1 MKELFVEL
9 SDKRYPI
16 YIEKGLFGRLGKEIS
31 AIHKGNKIAAV
42 TDENLALIYGE
53 ALIESLTGSGFEARL
68 IVIKAGEQSK
78 CIEQYLRLCDELL
91 DFGITRSDLIVA
103 FGGGVTGD
111 LTGFAGSTLLRGI
124 KYVQVPTSLLA
135 QVDSSVGGKVAIDHP
150 RGKNLLG
157 SFYHPQAV
165 FIDPELLK
173 THSATEKQL
182 QQECT

>member
-68 IVIKAGEQSK
+68 IAIKAGEQSK
-78 CIEQYLRLCDELL
+78 RIEQ
-91 DFGITRSDLIVA
+91 
-103 FGGGVTGD
+103 
-111 LTGFAGSTLLRGI
+111 
-124 KYVQVPTSLLA
+124 
-135 QVDSSVGGKVAIDHP
+135 
-150 RGKNLLG
+150 
-157 SFYHPQAV
+157 
-165 FIDPELLK
+165 
-173 THSATEKQL
+173 
-182 QQECT
+182 